1 MCSLLV
7 MASKLGRP
15 RRSPLWSCSSWVL
28 ISSQIYR
35 FIQPHLGNKQRRQRL
50 NWPQTVPEEISRPT
64 LDDIVTSNETLQARP
79 LYCLQTSPP
88 CRRFEARHGRIHL
101 SNLHGW
107 SAVSLDAELP
117 SPLILDLAIIT
128 KLMQRIEALP
138 LSTNSIAKSGALK
151 ICCVP
156 LSGFLWRSACCF
168 SASFVRSLTSNLD
181 ARVLVA
187 SV

>member
-1 MCSLLV
+1 M
-7 MASKLGRP
+7 
-15 RRSPLWSCSSWVL
+15 L
-28 ISSQIYR
+28 ISSQIFR
-35 FIQPHLGNKQRRQRL
+35 LIQPHLSDKDGSD
-50 NWPQTVPEEISRPT
+50 NWHQTVPEEISMPT

-88 CRRFEARHGRIHL
+88 CRRFEARHGRKHI
-101 SNLHGW
+101 SSLHGW
-107 SAVSLDAELP
+107 SAVRRDAQLA
-117 SPLILDLAIIT
+117 SPLILDLAVIT

-138 LSTNSIAKSGALK
+138 LSTPSIAKSGALK

-156 LSGFLWRSACCF
+156 LLGFLWRSACCF
-168 SASFVRSLTSNLD
+168 SASFVRSFTCDLD